1 MARPILIGLLT
12 ICVFCLTSLTVK
24 AQDKPLQKHILILV
38 TQADKMTSGK
48 STGLWLEEYAVP
60 YNLFKSNG
68 CVITTATLNGG
79 KAPVDDRSKPS
90 AEQASN
96 WKQAIEQLNQIVAL
110 NSVDISKMDAI
121 VIPGGH
127 GVMFDLADSLAATKV
142 IETFNQQNKII
153 AAICHGPAALVK
165 AKDRNGKP
173 LVSGKDV
180 TGFSDAEEAAVNLV
194 DDMPFLLES
203 KLKELGAKVTTTSN
217 FKPYAIQSGN
227 LITGQNPAS
236 SHAAAEL
243 VIKAL
248 KQK

>member
-1 MARPILIGLLT
+1 MPRPILIGLLT
-12 ICVFCLTSLTVK
+12 VCVFCLISLRIK
-24 AQDKPLQKHILILV
+24 AQDKPQPKHILILV

-48 STGLWLEEYAVP
+48 PTGLWLEEYAVP

-79 KAPVDDRSKPS
+79 KVPIDARSKPN
-90 AEQASN
+90 AQQASR
-96 WKQAIEQLNQIVAL
+96 WKQAIEQLNQTVAL
-110 NSVDISKMDAI
+110 NSVDISTMDAI

-153 AAICHGPAALVK
+153 AAICHGPAALVN
-165 AKDRNGKP
+165 AKGIDGKP
-173 LVSGKDV
+173 LVAGKDM
-180 TGFSDAEEAAVNLV
+180 TAFSDSEEQAVQLV
-194 DDMPFLLES
+194 NDMPFLLES

-217 FKPYAIQSGN
+217 FKPYATQSGN